1 MQVAGAARS
10 GADRQFSAKLCFSAS
25 GKGRHFFVA
34 GGHPLD
40 GAHAIKTVTKT
51 VQRVAC
57 DSPDAFHPCRFECFG
72 DISCNRLFHGS
83 PSPECDNGNKFS
95 SSDGGGRDGRERRH

>member
-1 MQVAGAARS
+1 MSGNRQYRNVIAVAIEQAVDWAQVAGAARS

-57 DSPDAFHPCRFECFG
+57 DSPDAFHPA
-72 DISCNRLFHGS
+72 D
-83 PSPECDNGNKFS
+83 S
-95 SSDGGGRDGRERRH
+95 SVLAI